1 MNVLHFTGKY
11 SKLNGWDYLSMSD
24 VFDPLLYPLCYRF
37 FFLKN
42 TTNENEKKYYNI
54 SYSMSN
60 ALSLYPI
67 NTDLT
72 FAVLPPVLM

>member
-1 MNVLHFTGKY
+1 M
-11 SKLNGWDYLSMSD
+11 YLTPY
-24 VFDPLLYPLCYRF
+24 FILCAIVF